1 MARTS
6 STAAKLKSVNY
17 ILKYTH
23 DHPSAVILLVGAVQM
38 RLTSDH
44 KGIRTASIYN

>member
-1 MARTS
+1 MAHTS

-17 ILKYTH
+17 TLKYTH
-23 DHPSAVILLVGAVQM
+23 GHPSVVILLVGTVQM

-44 KGIRTASIYN
+44 KGIKPARIYN